1 MGRAAHRQDRS
12 GPEGELAVLS
22 QVPVRSGSVS
32 RRPTVIDG
40 GDLACGELLMLVFRQ
55 TRSMPA
61 GSLVEIVTT
70 DPAAPLDIPAWCH
83 LTRHHYR
90 GPSPLAP
97 PGRYLVELGAAPV
110 DVDPQK
116 PWHRTADDPSRSTR
130 SPLQENPS

>member
-1 MGRAAHRQDRS
+1 M
-12 GPEGELAVLS
+12 
-22 QVPVRSGSVS
+22 RSGSVS

-70 DPAAPLDIPAWCH
+70 DRAAPLDIPAWCH

-90 GPSPLAP
+90 GPSPLTA
-97 PGRYLVELGAAPV
+97 PGRYLVELAHAPAH
-110 DVDPQK
+110 VDPDR
-116 PWHRTADDPSRSTR
+116 PWHRLETARPDPTD
-130 SPLQENPS
+130 PPQEKPS

>member
-1 MGRAAHRQDRS
+1 
-12 GPEGELAVLS
+12 
-22 QVPVRSGSVS
+22 
-32 RRPTVIDG
+32 
-40 GDLACGELLMLVFRQ
+40 MLVFRQ

-110 DVDPQK
+110 PVDPQK
-116 PWHRTADDPSRSTR
+116 PWHRAADDPSPSTP